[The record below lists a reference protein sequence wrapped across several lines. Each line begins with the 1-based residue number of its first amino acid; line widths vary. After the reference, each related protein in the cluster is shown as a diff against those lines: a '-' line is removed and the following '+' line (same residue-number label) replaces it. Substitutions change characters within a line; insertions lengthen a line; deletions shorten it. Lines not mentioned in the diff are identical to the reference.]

1 MLISPCI
8 YRIFVSFAVWSESYW
23 STKPSPSPENCALL
37 RDGTPQMNYRTG
49 QRSKGIKRSKT
60 PNTNRLLDGATGDAP
75 SGQKSTLDPSQ
86 TTSKWN
92 GKSNQSPEA
101 STVPR
106 STNGNGATLPDTEFS
121 EIPLGRESGDL
132 PGGQH
137 STVDLSQNASNGGY
151 RPGPSSECSHNGSN
165 DESASAQ
172 RNVPNKS
179 IRRTSESSK
188 DLESETGSVKEAEG
202 AILALEGTHDSR
214 GAVWR
219 YIKIMH
225 HGTAEQRKSQSIPML
240 LVTLLLFGFFA
251 ALAIANISS
260 ARIASDRV
268 GLSSSQHCG
277 LWEFDT
283 GAGDEPARRDDRH
296 NYQKEAQASQYARTC
311 YNAPDL
317 INTLSCGFF
326 YSQSIAF
333 STKIGQRCPFESKE
347 LCFDGLYSAV
357 TFDTTPVDA
366 SIIGINAP
374 LTHKFRRK
382 TTCSPLNMSE
392 PYITRSDRPTNDTY
406 LYNYGPKNRGSTNHT
421 FQTCGHPF
429 DWLVPAYSVK

>member
-1 MLISPCI
+1 
-8 YRIFVSFAVWSESYW
+8 
-23 STKPSPSPENCALL
+23 
-37 RDGTPQMNYRTG
+37 MNYRTG
-49 QRSKGIKRSKT
+49 QRPKGIKRSKT
-60 PNTNRLLDGATGDAP
+60 PNINCLLDGATEDAP
-75 SGQKSTLDPSQ
+75 SGQNSTLDPSQ

-101 STVPR
+101 STVTR
-106 STNGNGATLPDTEFS
+106 STNGNGATMPDTEFS
-121 EIPLGRESGDL
+121 EIPERESGDL

-240 LVTLLLFGFFA
+240 LVTLLLFGFFV
-251 ALAIANISS
+251 ALAIANVSS
-260 ARIASDRV
+260 AKIASDRV

-326 YSQSIAF
+326 YNQSIAF